1 VAEVAW
7 TDEAL
12 ADVERA
18 RAYVARES
26 ARGAQTVVRRIRD
39 AVRRLHEHPASGRMV
54 PEFDDPVYREVIA
67 GRYRVIYR
75 LDADENRVR
84 ILMVVHG
91 SRLLPPLPEG

>member
-1 VAEVAW
+1 VAEVVW

-18 RAYVARES
+18 RAFVARES
-26 ARGAQTVVRRIRD
+26 ARGAQTVLRQIRD
-39 AVRRLHEHPASGRMV
+39 AVRQLRDHPRSGRIV
-54 PEFDDPVYREVIA
+54 PEFDDPVYRDVIA

-84 ILMVVHG
+84 IMMVVHG
-91 SRLLPPLPEG
+91 SRLLPLPES